1 MNTNIVKDEGS
12 KDLTGHDKLQR
23 CHLLQLQVSSNQ
35 PMEEGHPLSGDDIC
49 LTKAIY
55 K

>member
-1 MNTNIVKDEGS
+1 MKMNKVKDEGS

-23 CHLLQLQVSSNQ
+23 CHLLQLQASSNQ
-35 PMEEGHPLSGDDIC
+35 LMEEGHPPRGGDIC
-49 LTKAIY
+49 LTKVIY